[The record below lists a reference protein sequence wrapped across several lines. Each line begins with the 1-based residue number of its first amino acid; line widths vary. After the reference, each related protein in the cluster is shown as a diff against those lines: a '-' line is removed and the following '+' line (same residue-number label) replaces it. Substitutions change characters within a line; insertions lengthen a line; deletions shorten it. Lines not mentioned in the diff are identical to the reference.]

1 MSHHLLIFLFLK
13 AFERVT
19 SLFQTWF
26 FLLLVWC
33 LVKILD
39 SWIID
44 SRVFLFVEESLI
56 SLKIFDSCCDGK
68 WERISLLEFFIF
80 FNQVDQV
87 NSEYQLSHS
96 SPTDSR
102 SSLGINLYL
111 VSDSSWPMSRRIQ
124 LDWVVSDST
133 DFLNPSYAFL
143 S

>member
-33 LVKILD
+33 LVKRLG

-80 FNQVDQV
+80 FNRVGQV

-111 VSDSSWPMSRRIQ
+111 VSDLSRPMLRRIQ